1 MEIRVDRGQ
10 PTDAEL
16 AALLAVLQRALS
28 TAPAPAA
35 APPRVAR
42 WRLRQGWPGRRD
54 WRRPQG
60 ITSAPRPL

>member
-1 MEIRVDRGQ
+1 
-10 PTDAEL
+10 
-16 AALLAVLQRALS
+16 VLQRVLS